1 MFDVLHRIPLLED
14 LEESTLRAL
23 AALFEPFHAA
33 DGTLIFE
40 QGGPTTHLHILVA
53 GGVELR
59 YKPYDGP
66 PMTLSRLAPGAVFG
80 WSAAIGN
87 PAYTSSAVASGDCDT
102 VRIRASDLHRLYERE
117 PHLAAALL
125 DRLASGVAPRWKNA
139 SQQVRELLGQKI
151 SH

>member
-1 MFDVLHRIPLLED
+1 MFDILHHVPLLEN
-14 LEESTLRAL
+14 LEEGKLRAL
-23 AALFEPFHAA
+23 APLFEPFHAA
-33 DGTLIFE
+33 DGATIFE
-40 QGGPTTHLHILVA
+40 QGGHTTHLHILVA

-87 PAYTSSAVASGDCDT
+87 PAYTSSAIACGDCDT
-102 VRIRASDLHRLYERE
+102 VRIRTSDLHRLYERE
-117 PHLAAALL
+117 PQLAAALL
-125 DRLASGVAPRWKNA
+125 DRLAGDVAPRWKNA

-151 SH
+151 AR

>member
-1 MFDVLHRIPLLED
+1 MFDVLHNVPLLAN
-14 LEESTLRAL
+14 LEEGTLRAL
-23 AALFEPFHAA
+23 APLFEPFHAA
-33 DGTLIFE
+33 DGATIFE
-40 QGGPTTHLHILVA
+40 QGGPTTHLHILIA

-87 PAYTSSAVASGDCDT
+87 PAYTSSAIACGDCDT
-102 VRIRASDLHRLYERE
+102 VRIRTSDLHRIYERE

-125 DRLASGVAPRWKNA
+125 DRLAGDVAPRWKNA
-139 SQQVRELLGQKI
+139 SQQVRELLDQKI
-151 SH
+151 AR